1 MPVTAI
7 YDPSSFDP
15 SNSVGRLMTLVKA
28 TLMEALDRELA
39 PLDITAAQFVV
50 LVKLAGGET
59 ASPSALCKG
68 ASYDPGAMTRMLD
81 RLERK
86 KLVRRVRSPE
96 DRRKITIELTAEG
109 RAVYPQLISGAV
121 RVLNHSLRGFTRAEV
136 RQLEDFLH
144 RMLASA

>member
-1 MPVTAI
+1 VTAI
-7 YDPSSFDP
+7 YDPSTFDP
-15 SNSVGRLMTLVKA
+15 STSIGRLMTMVKGA
-28 TLMEALDRELA
+28 LMESLDLELA

-59 ASPSALCKG
+59 ASPSTLCKG
-68 ASYDPGAMTRMLD
+68 ASYDPGAMTRMID

-96 DRRKITIELTAEG
+96 DRRRITVELTAEG
-109 RAVYPQLISGAV
+109 RAVYPELIAGVV
-121 RVLNHSLRGFTRAEV
+121 RVLNRSLRGFSTAEV

-144 RMLASA
+144 RMLANA

>member
-1 MPVTAI
+1 MTAI

-28 TLMEALDRELA
+28 SLMEALDLELA

-68 ASYDPGAMTRMLD
+68 AAYDPGAMTRMLD

-86 KLVRRVRSPE
+86 KLVRRLRSPE

-109 RAVYPQLISGAV
+109 RAVYPRLISGAV
-121 RVLNHSLRGFTRAEV
+121 RVLNRSLRGFSKTEV

-144 RMLASA
+144 RMLANG

>member
-1 MPVTAI
+1 MTAI
-7 YDPSSFDP
+7 YDPSTFDP
-15 SNSVGRLMTLVKA
+15 STSIGRLMTMVKGA
-28 TLMEALDRELA
+28 LMESLDLELA

-59 ASPSALCKG
+59 ASPSTLCKG
-68 ASYDPGAMTRMLD
+68 ASYDPGAMTRMID

-96 DRRKITIELTAEG
+96 DRRRISIELTAEG
-109 RAVYPQLISGAV
+109 RAVYPELIAGVV
-121 RVLNHSLRGFTRAEV
+121 RVLNRSLRGFSKAEV

-144 RMLASA
+144 RMLANA